1 MYRNYLL
8 LFIVRIGYKKVVDP
22 KYIGLQKDLSIGFH
36 YAKTL
41 PNNTDENCFFL
52 RKKNMFCMLII

>member
-36 YAKTL
+36 YANFTK
-41 PNNTDENCFFL
+41 
-52 RKKNMFCMLII
+52 